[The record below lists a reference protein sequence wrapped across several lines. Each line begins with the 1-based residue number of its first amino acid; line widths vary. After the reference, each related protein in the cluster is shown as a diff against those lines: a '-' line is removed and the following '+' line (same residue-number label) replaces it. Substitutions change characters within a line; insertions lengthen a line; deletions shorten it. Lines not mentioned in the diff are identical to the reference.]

1 MVNTLLIKALFLE
14 RVRGPVGSPAINS
27 AMWGAPET
35 EAKSIGSLR

>member
-1 MVNTLLIKALFLE
+1 MVNKLLIKALFLE

-27 AMWGAPET
+27 AMGAPET